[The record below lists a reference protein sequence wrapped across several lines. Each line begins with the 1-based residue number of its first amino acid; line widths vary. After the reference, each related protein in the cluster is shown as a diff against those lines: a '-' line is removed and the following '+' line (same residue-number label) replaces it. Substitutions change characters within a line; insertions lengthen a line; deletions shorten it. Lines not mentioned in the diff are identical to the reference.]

1 MKENA
6 LQKNQLF
13 SVKLGF
19 FLQWYGDH
27 GCIQSSSYMSRRRDK
42 WVLWGQLLLLFSG
55 FWLANVG
62 LSFSLHFLLLTAY
75 IHG

>member
-1 MKENA
+1 MKENG

-55 FWLANVG
+55 FWLA
-62 LSFSLHFLLLTAY
+62 
-75 IHG
+75 